1 MKEASKITFIP
12 MLYLRHEEG
21 VAAIEFYKK
30 AFNAVEFRVFGNNDG
45 TIHVAEL
52 EIAGTM
58 FRFHEEKPS
67 ANQVSPHSSGGG
79 FTSSV
84 SLVVPDPDAV
94 MAQAI
99 AAGAKTLSP
108 MQDYDY
114 GYRQGDLLDP
124 FGHLWTIEKVII

>member
-1 MKEASKITFIP
+1 MKANSKPVFIP
-12 MLYLRHEEG
+12 MLYLKHEEG

-30 AFNAVEFRVFGNNDG
+30 AFNAVEYRVFSNDDG
-45 TIHVAEL
+45 TVHIAEL
-52 EIAGTM
+52 EINGTM

-67 ANQVSPHSSGGG
+67 AGQVSPHSGGGG

-84 SLVVPDPDAV
+84 SLVVAEPDAV
-94 MAQAI
+94 MTQAI
-99 AAGAKTLSP
+99 AAGAKELSP

-124 FGHLWTIEKVII
+124 FGHLWTIEKVI